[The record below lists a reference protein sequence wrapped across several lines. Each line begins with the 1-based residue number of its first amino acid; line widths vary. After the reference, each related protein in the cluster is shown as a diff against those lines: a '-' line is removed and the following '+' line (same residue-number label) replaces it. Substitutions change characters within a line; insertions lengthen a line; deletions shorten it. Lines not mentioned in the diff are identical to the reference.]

1 MHKLVVARLIKG
13 YNQQQFADAVG
24 ISKMYLYKIEK
35 KQQIPSRKVMS
46 KIATVLGKKIEQIE
60 KMFKASARKGE

>member
-1 MHKLVVARLIKG
+1 
-13 YNQQQFADAVG
+13 
-24 ISKMYLYKIEK
+24 
-35 KQQIPSRKVMS
+35 MS